1 MVGLL
6 SRQGESELR
15 DALRRVLGGLIG
27 IAALSAMVNILM
39 LTGSIYL
46 MLVYDRVLPGQAQ
59 ATLFSLFLM
68 VIVAFAFYGAFD
80 VMRSRML
87 GDVAAALDHG
97 LTDRVQRIEA
107 RVALERPDAR
117 ELVSPT
123 RDLDQLRSFI
133 AGAGPP
139 ALIDLPWILFFLLIL
154 TLVHYWLGVVTLAGM
169 LVLAGLTLV
178 AERVNARHVGAVN
191 EAAARRRMLG
201 DRRWRHAELI
211 AALGMRQ
218 RMVDRWRGAHRLF
231 LAEQATLTDATATLS
246 GISKVLRMFLQSAVL
261 TVGAILVIDGK
272 ATAGIIFASS
282 ILAGRALAPV
292 DQAIANWRGFVTARQ
307 SWSRLGALL
316 QQIPPADPDRTALPA
331 PCATLS
337 VDGLTLAPPSSTR
350 PTLVDAQFRV
360 AAGQAVGILG
370 PSGSGKSSLVR
381 GLVGA
386 WRPVRGSVRL
396 DGATIDQWD
405 PDQLGTQ
412 IGYLP
417 QSVELFA
424 GTIAQNIARFEPD
437 APAEMIL
444 AAARAAGVHD
454 LILALPGGYDLDVG
468 EDGNQLSAGQ
478 RQRIALARALYRD
491 PFLVVL
497 DEPNSNLDHDGEVA
511 LIRAVQQVRARGG
524 IVLMVAHRPSILA
537 AVDLAMFVRG
547 GTIQAFGP
555 RDEVLAKVTRPR
567 PAADGANVAV
577 LPQRGGT
584 S

>member
-1 MVGLL
+1 MIGLR

-15 DALRRVLGGLIG
+15 DALHRVRGGLIG

-87 GDVAAALDHG
+87 GDVAAALDHS

-191 EAAARRRMLG
+191 EAAAQRRMLG

-307 SWSRLGALL
+307 SWSRLVALL
-316 QQIPPADPDRTALPA
+316 QQLPPADPARTALPA
-331 PCATLS
+331 PRATLS
-337 VDGLTLAPPSSTR
+337 VEGLTLAPPSSTR
-350 PTLVDAQFRV
+350 PSLVDAQFRV

-437 APAEMIL
+437 APADLIL
-444 AAARAAGVHD
+444 GAARAAGVHD
-454 LILALPGGYDLDVG
+454 LILALPGGYDLEVG
-468 EDGNQLSAGQ
+468 EDGSQLSAGQ

-537 AVDLAMFVRG
+537 AVDLAMFVRS

-567 PAADGANVAV
+567 APADGANVAV

-584 S
+584 P